1 MLTEDDVAFIRANRT
16 EIKQHRTESVTAE
29 YTDGSTGPLNVIWKE
44 PPSPN
49 GTEARGLGEYTILSN
64 DYAVTL
70 DDSVAVDTLRGLQR
84 GSGRYI
90 LTDIDERGLGG
101 LNRYECRAMLILTTG
116 QTITVTRGATED
128 GWGAPTPIL
137 PPVTMAAYVSEEMR
151 TVTNQLGEEAV
162 CELRIVLEGLADID
176 YRDKVRYVNE
186 LGTVTER
193 KPVRV
198 AIKRRA
204 DGTPLVTEVFV

>member
-1 MLTEDDVAFIRANRT
+1 MLTDDDVAFIRANRA

-29 YTDGSTGPLNVIWKE
+29 YVDGSTGALTVIWRE
-44 PPSPN
+44 PPQVSGN
-49 GTEARGLGEYTILSN
+49 EARGVGDYTIYAN

-70 DDSVAVDTLRGLQR
+70 DDTVAVDTLRGLQR
-84 GSGRYI
+84 GNGRYI

-101 LNRYECRAMLILTTG
+101 LNRYECRAMLVVTTG
-116 QTITVTRGATED
+116 QFITVTRGGEEG
-128 GWGAPTPIL
+128 GWGDPVPEL
-137 PPVTMAAYVSEEMR
+137 PPVTFNAYVSEEMR

-162 CELRIVLEGLADID
+162 VELRIVLEGLADID

-198 AIKRRA
+198 AVKRRT